1 MTANANNTKC
11 GFVALIGAPNA
22 GKSCLL
28 NALVGGKVSIVS
40 PKVQTTRTRITGII
54 TEKDTQAVFIDTPGI
69 FKPRRRLDRAMVAA
83 AHDARDGADIV
94 AIIVDVGRK
103 DAVQT
108 VRKLLDRMPDKNG
121 RQIILI
127 MNKID
132 LSTHAKLL
140 PLTLEMSKIYN
151 WDSVFMISATRDN
164 GVADIKTWILKN
176 LPDSPFHYDPSD
188 KSDQPDALLAA
199 EITRE
204 KLFLRLHEELPYGLH
219 VETVDFE
226 SENDTLIIHQDIIIS
241 ESRHKGMVIG
251 KSGSMLKQIGTMAR
265 EEMENIFGRHIR
277 LNLEVIVREGWDEKS
292 EVISGMGL
300 DPSA

>member
-108 VRKLLDRMPDKNG
+108 VRKLLDRMPDNNG

-132 LSTHAKLL
+132 L
-140 PLTLEMSKIYN
+140 
-151 WDSVFMISATRDN
+151 
-164 GVADIKTWILKN
+164 
-176 LPDSPFHYDPSD
+176 
-188 KSDQPDALLAA
+188 
-199 EITRE
+199 
-204 KLFLRLHEELPYGLH
+204 
-219 VETVDFE
+219 
-226 SENDTLIIHQDIIIS
+226 
-241 ESRHKGMVIG
+241 
-251 KSGSMLKQIGTMAR
+251 
-265 EEMENIFGRHIR
+265 
-277 LNLEVIVREGWDEKS
+277 
-292 EVISGMGL
+292 
-300 DPSA
+300 

>member
-176 LPDSPFHYDPSD
+176 LPDSPFR
-188 KSDQPDALLAA
+188 KSLLIFHPILRAQSLPD
-199 EITRE
+199 
-204 KLFLRLHEELPYGLH
+204 
-219 VETVDFE
+219 
-226 SENDTLIIHQDIIIS
+226 
-241 ESRHKGMVIG
+241 
-251 KSGSMLKQIGTMAR
+251 
-265 EEMENIFGRHIR
+265 
-277 LNLEVIVREGWDEKS
+277 
-292 EVISGMGL
+292 
-300 DPSA
+300 

>member
-1 MTANANNTKC
+1 
-11 GFVALIGAPNA
+11 
-22 GKSCLL
+22 
-28 NALVGGKVSIVS
+28 
-40 PKVQTTRTRITGII
+40 
-54 TEKDTQAVFIDTPGI
+54 
-69 FKPRRRLDRAMVAA
+69 
-83 AHDARDGADIV
+83 
-94 AIIVDVGRK
+94 
-103 DAVQT
+103 
-108 VRKLLDRMPDKNG
+108 
-121 RQIILI
+121 
-127 MNKID
+127 
-132 LSTHAKLL
+132 
-140 PLTLEMSKIYN
+140 MSKIYN

-164 GVADIKTWILKN
+164 GVAAIKTGRRKN

-188 KSDQPDALLAA
+188 KGDQPDALLAA